1 MKEVYSME
9 KENLIAQIKEILPA
23 TKKLEGHLE
32 NLSQIENYIAN
43 LDAQI
48 NAPRGFNLFTDVAIG
63 AIVIPTI
70 IVNMLNKIFA
80 IQHSQ
85 YATIGKLYFVLMIV
99 CGVLNFY
106 VSGKIRDKG
115 KDGAR
120 RDRTIWQKKYEEAEE
135 NMLKDIAPDWDK
147 VLSVI
152 PQDYATPTCIYSVY
166 NYLVNGRADTL
177 KEALNLFE
185 EEQHR
190 WRVEANQQKMYD
202 EYQQELQTMKDVQAS
217 MEARV
222 ANAEWMSKV
231 AYLRS
236 TQQN

>member
-1 MKEVYSME
+1 MKEVYNME
-9 KENLIAQIKEILPA
+9 KENLIAQIKEILPV

-48 NAPRGFNLFTDVAIG
+48 NAPRKFNLFTDVAIG

-70 IVNMLNKIFA
+70 LINVVAKVLTL
-80 IQHSQ
+80 QP
-85 YATIGKLYFVLMIV
+85 ATVGKMYFFFMIAG
-99 CGVLNFY
+99 GVLNFY

-152 PQDYATPTCIYSVY
+152 PRDYATPTCIYSVY

>member
-1 MKEVYSME
+1 ME
-9 KENLIAQIKEILPA
+9 KENLIAKIKEILPV

-32 NLSQIENYIAN
+32 KMSQIENYIAN

-48 NAPRGFNLFTDVAIG
+48 NAPRKFNLFTDVAIG
-63 AIVIPTI
+63 AIVIPTVLI
-70 IVNMLNKIFA
+70 NVVAKVLTL
-80 IQHSQ
+80 QP
-85 YATIGKLYFVLMIV
+85 ATVGKMYFFFMIAG
-99 CGVLNFY
+99 GVLNFY

>member
-1 MKEVYSME
+1 ME
-9 KENLIAQIKEILPA
+9 KENLIAQIKEILPV

-48 NAPRGFNLFTDVAIG
+48 NAPRRFSLFTDVAIG
-63 AIVIPTI
+63 AIVIPTVLI
-70 IVNMLNKIFA
+70 NVVAKVLTL
-80 IQHSQ
+80 QP
-85 YATIGKLYFVLMIV
+85 ATVGKMYFFFMIAG
-99 CGVLNFY
+99 GVLNFY

>member
-1 MKEVYSME
+1 ME
-9 KENLIAQIKEILPA
+9 KENLIAQIKEILPV

-32 NLSQIENYIAN
+32 KMSQIENYIAN

-48 NAPRGFNLFTDVAIG
+48 NAPRRFNLFTDVAIG
-63 AIVIPTI
+63 AIVIPTVLI
-70 IVNMLNKIFA
+70 NVVAKVLTL
-80 IQHSQ
+80 QP
-85 YATIGKLYFVLMIV
+85 ATVGKMYFFFMIAG
-99 CGVLNFY
+99 GVLNFY

>member
-1 MKEVYSME
+1 MKEVYNME
-9 KENLIAQIKEILPA
+9 KENLIAKIKEILPV

-32 NLSQIENYIAN
+32 KMSQIENYIAN

-63 AIVIPTI
+63 AIVIPTVLI
-70 IVNMLNKIFA
+70 NVVAKVLTL
-80 IQHSQ
+80 QL
-85 YATIGKLYFVLMIV
+85 ATVGKTYFFFMIAG
-99 CGVLNFY
+99 GVLNFY

-152 PQDYATPTCIYSVY
+152 PRDYATPTCIYSVY

>member
-1 MKEVYSME
+1 MKEVYNME
-9 KENLIAQIKEILPA
+9 KENLIAQIKEILPVI
-23 TKKLEGHLE
+23 KKLEGHLE
-32 NLSQIENYIAN
+32 KMSQIENYIAN

-48 NAPRGFNLFTDVAIG
+48 NAPRRFNLFTDVAIG
-63 AIVIPTI
+63 AIVIPTVLI
-70 IVNMLNKIFA
+70 NVVAKVLTL
-80 IQHSQ
+80 QP
-85 YATIGKLYFVLMIV
+85 ATVGKMYFFFMIAG
-99 CGVLNFY
+99 GVLNFY

-120 RDRTIWQKKYEEAEE
+120 RNRTIWQKKYEEAEE

>member
-1 MKEVYSME
+1 ME
-9 KENLIAQIKEILPA
+9 KENLIAQIKEILPV

-32 NLSQIENYIAN
+32 KMSQIENYIAN

-48 NAPRGFNLFTDVAIG
+48 NAPRRFSLFTDVAIG
-63 AIVIPTI
+63 AIVIPTVLI
-70 IVNMLNKIFA
+70 NVVAKVLTL
-80 IQHSQ
+80 QP
-85 YATIGKLYFVLMIV
+85 ATVGKMYFFFMKAG
-99 CGVLNFY
+99 GVLNFY

-152 PQDYATPTCIYSVY
+152 PRDYATPTCIYSVY

>member
-1 MKEVYSME
+1 ME
-9 KENLIAQIKEILPA
+9 KENLIAQIKEILPV

-32 NLSQIENYIAN
+32 KMSQIENYIAN

-48 NAPRGFNLFTDVAIG
+48 NAPRRFSLFTDVAIG
-63 AIVIPTI
+63 AIVIPTVLI
-70 IVNMLNKIFA
+70 NVVAKVLTL
-80 IQHSQ
+80 QP
-85 YATIGKLYFVLMIV
+85 ATVGKMYFFFMIAG
-99 CGVLNFY
+99 GVLNFY

>member
-1 MKEVYSME
+1 
-9 KENLIAQIKEILPA
+9 
-23 TKKLEGHLE
+23 
-32 NLSQIENYIAN
+32 
-43 LDAQI
+43 
-48 NAPRGFNLFTDVAIG
+48 
-63 AIVIPTI
+63 
-70 IVNMLNKIFA
+70 
-80 IQHSQ
+80 
-85 YATIGKLYFVLMIV
+85 
-99 CGVLNFY
+99 
-106 VSGKIRDKG
+106 
-115 KDGAR
+115 
-120 RDRTIWQKKYEEAEE
+120 
-135 NMLKDIAPDWDK
+135 MLKDIAPDWDK

>member
-1 MKEVYSME
+1 MKEVYNME
-9 KENLIAQIKEILPA
+9 KENLIAQIKEILPV

-32 NLSQIENYIAN
+32 KMSQIENYIAN

-48 NAPRGFNLFTDVAIG
+48 NAPRRFSLFTDVAIG
-63 AIVIPTI
+63 AIVIPTVLI
-70 IVNMLNKIFA
+70 NVVAKVLTL
-80 IQHSQ
+80 QP
-85 YATIGKLYFVLMIV
+85 ATVGKMYFFFMIAG
-99 CGVLNFY
+99 GVLNFY

>member
-1 MKEVYSME
+1 ME
-9 KENLIAQIKEILPA
+9 KENLIAQIKEILPV

-70 IVNMLNKIFA
+70 LINVVAKVLTL
-80 IQHSQ
+80 QP
-85 YATIGKLYFVLMIV
+85 ATVGKMYFFFMIA

-120 RDRTIWQKKYEEAEE
+120 RDRTLWQKKYEEAEE

-152 PQDYATPTCIYSVY
+152 PRDYATPTCIYSVY